1 MNIIIGGHDEKWN
14 VQITRIL
21 EGDTVHHT
29 IEIEKKGTELLKH
42 IKTSSPE
49 LVIVDMLM
57 PEIDGIGIIEEVL
70 ESEKDVPD
78 FLLVVPAAMKERMHC
93 FQNLKKTWVIEKP
106 VEESVLLGAVHSLMK
121 SDKKKWSSNT
131 FVNMHMINGMM
142 QEDLEILV
150 TNVIHDV
157 GIPAHIK
164 GYRYL
169 RYAILL
175 AVQDMDILNSITKQL
190 YPAIAKEFETTADRV
205 ERAIRHAIIVAWER
219 GMPEQMQEYFGY
231 ALKQGSGKPT
241 NSEFIAMIADKIRL
255 ESKIKSA

>member
-1 MNIIIGGHDEKWN
+1 MKIIIGGHDEKWN
-14 VQITRIL
+14 VQIMRIL
-21 EGDTVHHT
+21 EGDTRNHLVET
-29 IEIEKKGTELLKH
+29 EKNGKALLER
-42 IKTSSPE
+42 IMTFSPE
-49 LVIVDMLM
+49 LVIIDMLL
-57 PEIDGIGIIEEVL
+57 PEIDGIGIIEEIL
-70 ESEKDVPD
+70 EKDMDTPD
-78 FLLVVPAAMKERMHC
+78 FLLAVPAAMKGHMHC
-93 FQNLKKTWVIEKP
+93 FQNLKRTWVVEKP
-106 VEESVLLGAVHSLMK
+106 IEESVLLGAVHALMK
-121 SDKKKWSSNT
+121 SEQKKLGSNT
-131 FVNMHMINGMM
+131 LVNMHMVNGMM

-190 YPAIAKEFETTADRV
+190 YPEIAKEFQTTADRV